1 MAKTRKLR
9 GSSRKRAA
17 GSKNKKGGS
26 LLGSVVGALK
36 TALPSIVLY
45 EALRVQGKRAK
56 NSVKKMMKG
65 GKKSRKSHKKR
76 VHKKRVVSKSHKKSR
91 KTHKKS
97 MHKKRVHKKRVVSKS
112 RKTRKVRRSRR

>member
-56 NSVKKMMKG
+56 NRLKKMMKG

-76 VHKKRVVSKSHKKSR
+76 VC
-91 KTHKKS
+91 
-97 MHKKRVHKKRVVSKS
+97 KKRVVSKS